1 MSPVL
6 RPYQQRLLE
15 QLAAAT
21 DKRIL
26 IVCPTGGG
34 KTVVASRADSHR
46 LVRAR

>member
-26 IVCPTGGG
+26 IGHRHDGLSG
-34 KTVVASRADSHR
+34 LASPKLPR
-46 LVRAR
+46 

>member
-6 RPYQQRLLE
+6 RLYQQRLLE

-34 KTVVASRADSHR
+34 KTVVATALIATGSCRA
-46 LVRAR
+46 L